1 MDINS
6 EATIRVAMNIESGAK
21 EDIEAAYKA
30 YRWEVI
36 SGSSVVVTRME
47 EEFVEN
53 QGFDAVYWWQLL
65 QFRIIKPV
73 IL

>member
-53 QGFDAVYWWQLL
+53 QGFDAVLTV
-65 QFRIIKPV
+65 RSGIDVAMVKTM
-73 IL
+73 